1 MRVDRQTDGTVFE
14 CGHRYLINK
23 SINNH
28 IKIEQIGNVSVDL
41 QMDVG
46 YICEWMNDE
55 WMDGQMERWMDGLMD
70 G

>member
-1 MRVDRQTDGTVFE
+1 MRVDGQTDGTVFE
-14 CGHRYLINK
+14 CGHRYLINM

-28 IKIEQIGNVSVDL
+28 IKIEQTGNVSVDL

-55 WMDGQMERWMDGLMD
+55 WMDGQMDRWRDGWTD
-70 G
+70 